1 MRYINASCEMNIS
14 EIKILCAHDER
25 DVTTPVTDSNRVTFS
40 DDSRHVSKIM
50 TRLTF
55 FKMTR
60 FE

>member
-1 MRYINASCEMNIS
+1 MNIS